1 MVPRGAEVGPPPRVW
16 RTPSARNHTP
26 NNAAPVMNGLTRD
39 DILDNIS
46 VKGASLPVAVSVF
59 PDELYQ
65 APRSCA
71 EQAFPKL
78 IHFNK
83 LPKGAHFA
91 AFEQPQLPFR
101 RASCRLQIT

>member
-1 MVPRGAEVGPPPRVW
+1 
-16 RTPSARNHTP
+16 
-26 NNAAPVMNGLTRD
+26 MNGFTRD

-65 APRSCA
+65 APRSWA

-91 AFEQPQLPFR
+91 AFEQSQLPFR
-101 RASCRLQIT
+101 RASCRLQITALKCGEVRCGLRQSWLAFRKTAGELRG